1 MLLHSE
7 KLQRP
12 GLAQCG
18 AHMVVSEGLVCQ
30 NMFLSI
36 FSLFFRSPTAPL
48 FFSSPDGRELLT
60 RVTEEGILPSQEAVR
75 AMPRHFKNKISTGKG
90 L

>member
-1 MLLHSE
+1 MPLHSE

-12 GLAQCG
+12 GLAQYG

-36 FSLFFRSPTAPL
+36 FL
-48 FFSSPDGRELLT
+48 FSSD
-60 RVTEEGILPSQEAVR
+60 LPPPTFFPPQMGGNHGLRLPKAVCL
-75 AMPRHFKNKISTGKG
+75 HVG
-90 L
+90 

>member
-12 GLAQCG
+12 GLAQYG

-36 FSLFFRSPTAPL
+36 FFSLFFQSPTAPAFL
-48 FFSSPDGRELLT
+48 FLPRWEGTADSGYGGGHYFAFT
-60 RVTEEGILPSQEAVR
+60 RGS
-75 AMPRHFKNKISTGKG
+75 
-90 L
+90 

>member
-1 MLLHSE
+1 MLLHSQ

-12 GLAQCG
+12 GLAQYG

-36 FSLFFRSPTAPL
+36 FLFSFDLPPPT
-48 FFSSPDGRELLT
+48 FFFLPRWEGTAGSGYLGRFAF
-60 RVTEEGILPSQEAVR
+60 TEGS
-75 AMPRHFKNKISTGKG
+75 
-90 L
+90 